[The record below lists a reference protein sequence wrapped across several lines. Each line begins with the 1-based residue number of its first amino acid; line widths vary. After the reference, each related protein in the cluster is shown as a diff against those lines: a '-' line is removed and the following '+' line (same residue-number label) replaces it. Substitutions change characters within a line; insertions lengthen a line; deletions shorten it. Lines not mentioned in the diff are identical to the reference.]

1 MINEEK
7 IKFSKMLNTVNRM
20 YSTTSLTNDDLGAW
34 WYKLKRYDYNEVAIA
49 FDKWTSAKEF
59 MPKPSQIISIISG
72 NLAYRYPKLNKP
84 KIDPKLAFE
93 KLKQL
98 KDKLGWNR

>member
-20 YSTTSLTNDDLGAW
+20 YNTTPLSTDDLGAW
-34 WYKLKRYDYNEVAIA
+34 WYKLKKYDFNDVSVA

-59 MPKPSQIISIISG
+59 MPKPSQIITIISG
-72 NLAYRYPKLNKP
+72 NLSYRYTKLNKP
-84 KIDPKLAFE
+84 KINATHGLI
-93 KLKQL
+93 QL
-98 KDKLGWNR
+98 KKIREKLGWIK